1 MDYKKI
7 SRYVVLGILF
17 FLPVTFLLF
26 LYPAT
31 HNYTPLDIVNES
43 VLDLDKFTSNSEDKV
58 LLKDHI
64 TVLGFFGNNP
74 MDKTI
79 SASNLKEL
87 VYDKF
92 KGFKRFQVVVLM
104 PKGTEEVVKKLKAEI
119 SSYEDLRFWH
129 FVFGEPSD
137 VKRVFFSLKSKQDL
151 NVELSSDHVYVIDK
165 DLNQRGRL
173 DDRTDKDLEKKK
185 PVYGLYGYD
194 CIEVA
199 EIKNKMSDDLRIL
212 FTEYRQ
218 KRKGEFNSDTRRAS
232 DLKSENNE

>member
-1 MDYKKI
+1 MDYKKV

-31 HNYTPLDIVNES
+31 HNYTPLDIVNDS
-43 VLDLDKFTSNSEDKV
+43 VLDIENFTSNSEEQI

-64 TVLGFFGNNP
+64 TVLGFFG
-74 MDKTI
+74 DDAEKSSTI
-79 SASNLKEL
+79 ALNLKEL

-92 KGFKRFQVVVLM
+92 KGFKKFQVVILM
-104 PKGTEEVVKKLKAEI
+104 PNGTEEAVKTLKAEI
-119 SSYEDLRFWH
+119 SSYQDLRFWH

-137 VKRVFFSLKSKQDL
+137 IKRVFFSLKNNGD
-151 NVELSSDHVYVIDK
+151 LSSNLAANQVYVIDK
-165 DLNQRGRL
+165 DLTQRGRL
-173 DDRTDKDLEKKK
+173 DDRTDNELEKKK

-199 EIKNKMSDDLRIL
+199 EVKNKMSDDLRIL

-218 KRKGEFNSDTRRAS
+218 KRKGQFNSDTRRAS
-232 DLKSENNE
+232 DLKSE